1 MQQGERGSA
10 LWGTG
15 TRGGD
20 SRGSALWG
28 KGGRRA
34 GATLVSAALAGIILS
49 FGASLPAGAS
59 NGKSQA
65 STFVPAALLS
75 QAQAD
80 PNSSYKVIIQ
90 GDGSTDADHL
100 AHKLAAWAASADKG
114 GDQDKI
120 LRDQVKSEFS
130 SINGVA
136 VTLTGKQ
143 ITKIYSHAN
152 EGLLSITPDAPVQT
166 SGNAQFTSSQLWPYE
181 AGSSNNWNGDQNA
194 TVAANM
200 PTIAIVDSG

>member
-1 MQQGERGSA
+1 MRREERGSA

-34 GATLVSAALAGIILS
+34 GATLVSAALAGIILT
-49 FGASLPAGAS
+49 FGASLPATAS
-59 NGKSQA
+59 NGKSQ

-80 PNSSYKVIIQ
+80 PTSSYKVIIQ

-100 AHKLAAWAASADKG
+100 AHK
-114 GDQDKI
+114 
-120 LRDQVKSEFS
+120 
-130 SINGVA
+130 
-136 VTLTGKQ
+136 
-143 ITKIYSHAN
+143 
-152 EGLLSITPDAPVQT
+152 
-166 SGNAQFTSSQLWPYE
+166 
-181 AGSSNNWNGDQNA
+181 
-194 TVAANM
+194 
-200 PTIAIVDSG
+200 